1 MVKMFRM
8 GFAFFLA
15 LISAISLGA
24 VSTVSPAW
32 AVDGWVQVGSDID
45 GEAAGDYSGKSVSLS
60 SDGSRVAIGAP
71 NNYGGADYA
80 GHVRVYEWTGS
91 AWAQLGSDING
102 EAFDDLSGRS
112 VSLSSDGSRVAIGA
126 ARNDG
131 GGDSAG
137 HVRVYSWTGSVWV
150 QMGSDIDGEAAGD
163 YSAEEV
169 SLSANG
175 TRVAIGAQSNAG
187 GGDYRGH
194 VRVYDWNGSAWV
206 QVGSDIDGE
215 AQYDS
220 SSTSVSLSPDGST
233 VAIGSRWNSGA
244 GLMMSG
250 HVRVYGLTGGAW
262 AQLGSDIDGEAS
274 FDGSGASVSLSS
286 DGSRVAIGA
295 VNNDGNGGNSGH
307 VRVYGLTGGAWVQV
321 GSDIDGAAAGDNS
334 GYSVSLSSDG
344 SRVAIGANG
353 NDGGGIDAGQ
363 VRVYD
368 LTGGA
373 WVQVGCDINGEAA
386 GDASGMPVSLTSGGS
401 RVAIGA
407 IANDGAG
414 SLAGHVR
421 VYDLTSSGGG
431 CGGGGGGGGG
441 AITSEPRNLTV
452 SKKLTSERNLA
463 WKAPKNLNGGSIT
476 DYIIQ
481 YRVARTNLW
490 STFTDGISTNR
501 RVKVTGLTKNVKYQF
516 QVSAR
521 TSGGDSPFSKA
532 T

>member
-1 MVKMFRM
+1 MVKLFRV

-15 LISAISLGA
+15 LISTISLGA

-45 GEAAGDYSGKSVSLS
+45 GEAAGDYSGKSVSWS
-60 SDGSRVAIGAP
+60 SDGARVAIGAT
-71 NNYGGADYA
+71 NNYGNADYA
-80 GHVRVYEWTGS
+80 GHVRVYDWSGS
-91 AWAQLGSDING
+91 AWIQVGSDING
-102 EAFDDLSGRS
+102 EAVGDQSGIS
-112 VSLSSDGSRVAIGA
+112 VSLSSDGTRVAIGA
-126 ARNDG
+126 ASNDG
-131 GGDSAG
+131 GGVNAG
-137 HVRVYSWTGSVWV
+137 HVRVYGLTGSAWV
-150 QMGSDIDGEAAGD
+150 QVGSDIDGEAAGD
-163 YSAEEV
+163 YSAEHV
-169 SLSANG
+169 SLSSNG
-175 TRVAIGAQSNAG
+175 TRVAIGSTVNAG
-187 GGDYRGH
+187 GGSYRGH
-194 VRVYDWNGSAWV
+194 VRVYDWNGNAWV

-215 AQYDS
+215 ANYDS
-220 SSTSVSLSPDGST
+220 SSSSVSLSPDGST
-233 VAIGSRWNSGA
+233 VAIGASYNNGMA
-244 GLMMSG
+244 G

-262 AQLGSDIDGEAS
+262 AQLGSDIDGEAG
-274 FDGSGASVSLSS
+274 FDFSGASVSLSS

-295 VNNDGNGGNSGH
+295 PNNDGAGPNAGH
-307 VRVYGLTGGAWVQV
+307 VRVYNLTGSAWVQV
-321 GSDIDGAAAGDNS
+321 GSDIDGEAAGDYS
-334 GYSVSLSSDG
+334 GGSVSLTSGG

-368 LTGGA
+368 LTGSA

-386 GDASGMPVSLTSGGS
+386 GDASGLPVSLTSGGS
-401 RVAIGA
+401 RAAIGA

-441 AITSEPRNLTV
+441 GITSEPRNLTV

-463 WKAPKNLNGGSIT
+463 WKAPKSLNGGSIT

-481 YRVARTNLW
+481 YRVARTTLW
-490 STFTDGISTNR
+490 STFTDGISTDR
-501 RVKVTGLTKNVKYQF
+501 KVKITGLTRNVKYQF

-521 TSGGDSPFSKA
+521 TSGGDSPFSRA
-532 T
+532 TLPS

>member
-1 MVKMFRM
+1 MVKMFRI
-8 GFAFFLA
+8 GFRFFLA

-32 AVDGWVQVGSDID
+32 AVAGWVQVGSDID
-45 GEAAGDYSGKSVSLS
+45 GEAAFDYSGKSVSWS

-71 NNYGGADYA
+71 YNSGGADYA

-91 AWAQLGSDING
+91 AWVQLGSDING
-102 EAFDDLSGRS
+102 EAAWDESGRS

-126 ARNDG
+126 AENDG
-131 GGDSAG
+131 GGIDAG

-175 TRVAIGAQSNAG
+175 TRVAIGAQNNAG

-194 VRVYDWNGSAWV
+194 VRIYDWNGSAWV
-206 QVGSDIDGE
+206 RVGSDIDGE
-215 AQYDS
+215 ADYNS
-220 SSTSVSLSPDGST
+220 SGTSVSLSPDGST
-233 VAIGSRWNSGA
+233 VAIGARYNSDA
-244 GLMMSG
+244 APVSG

-274 FDGSGASVSLSS
+274 FDGSGTSVSLSS
-286 DGSRVAIGA
+286 DGSTVAIGA
-295 VNNDGNGGNSGH
+295 PGNGGGAGH
-307 VRVYGLTGGAWVQV
+307 VRVYDLTGGAWVQV
-321 GSDIDGAAAGDNS
+321 GSDINGEAAFDQS
-334 GYSVSLSSDG
+334 GYSVSLSSNG
-344 SRVAIGANG
+344 TRVAIGANG
-353 NDGGGIDAGQ
+353 NDGGGINAGQ

-386 GDASGMPVSLTSGGS
+386 GDYSGLPVSLTSGGS

-407 IANDGAG
+407 ISNDGAG

-431 CGGGGGGGGG
+431 CGGGGGGV
-441 AITSEPRNLTV
+441 TSEPRNLKVTG
-452 SKKLTSERNLA
+452 KTSVTRTLQ
-463 WKAPKNLNGGSIT
+463 WSVPGSLNGGSIT

-481 YRVARTNLW
+481 YRVGGTSGW
-490 STFTDGISTNR
+490 STFTDGISASR
-501 RVKVTGLTKNVKYQF
+501 KVKVTGLTKNVKYQF
-516 QVSAR
+516 QVAAS
-521 TSGGDSPFSKA
+521 TSGGDSPYSTATKA
-532 T
+532 S